1 MIKYK
6 NLPLYDGYQY
16 SKLLAITIYDK
27 GYNNYTI
34 KNHYKLLKIELKFI
48 LRRPIIFTTS
58 IVRIYNDMTL

>member
-1 MIKYK
+1 M
-6 NLPLYDGYQY
+6 LPLYDGYQY

-48 LRRPIIFTTS
+48 LRRPIIFLDEYS
-58 IVRIYNDMTL
+58 KNS